1 MASALATLL
10 LQAEQF
16 DSISDDTPRLIYA
29 KDPKSL
35 EFRLKSLLRER
46 RQRIEFFPDALF
58 SDPAWDV
65 LLELSLGE
73 IKQYRTSIS
82 SLCVSSGAPQT
93 TALRWIKTMTDDGW
107 LVREDDPL
115 DARRKFVSL
124 SELASSR
131 MHAYLLGLNVIQH
144 IEK

>member
-1 MASALATLL
+1 MV
-10 LQAEQF
+10 
-16 DSISDDTPRLIYA
+16 PRLIYTN
-29 KDPKSL
+29 DPKNL
-35 EFRLKSLLRER
+35 EFRLKSLLKAR
-46 RQRIEFFPDALF
+46 RRRTKFFPDTLF

-93 TALRWIKTMTDDGW
+93 TALRWIKTMTDDGL

-115 DARRKFVSL
+115 DARRTFVSL
-124 SELASSR
+124 SDSASSS
-131 MHAYLLGLNVIQH
+131 MHAYLLGLDIIQN
-144 IEK
+144 IQG